1 MKEPLSDVRDIQQR
15 ARTHIESGAV
25 TDEYKADSAEVVRI
39 LNEILATELIC
50 MLRYKSHYY
59 LASGI
64 HSDAVKREFFQ
75 HSKEAQQHADLVA
88 QRIVQLNGAPD
99 FNPAGLS
106 TRSRAGFDNPPTL
119 TEMIKEDLIAE
130 RIAIETYSEFVRWL
144 GDEDITTRKLME
156 DILTVESEHA
166 EDMKHLLLRVAAAT
180 GKTRTQQHIG
190 R

>member
-1 MKEPLSDVRDIQQR
+1 MKEPIADAREVQER
-15 ARTHIESGAV
+15 ARKHIESGAV
-25 TDEYKADSAEVVRI
+25 TDEYKADRAEVVRI

-50 MLRYKSHYY
+50 VLRYKSHYY

-64 HSDAVKREFFQ
+64 HSDAVKREFL
-75 HSKEAQQHADLVA
+75 QHAREAEQHAELVA
-88 QRIVQLNGAPD
+88 QRIVQLNGAPN
-99 FNPAGLS
+99 FNPAGLG
-106 TRSRAGFDNPPTL
+106 TRSRARFSNPPTL

-144 GDEDITTRKLME
+144 GDDDITTRKLME

-166 EDMKHLLLRVAAAT
+166 EDMKHLLLRVATAT
-180 GKTRTQQHIG
+180 EKKETR